1 MRRGQVI
8 EEMFAEIAGDGQV
21 MRASGLLLI
30 ASDALAR
37 ANRKRYEARGRELLS
52 GSRRG
57 AYLSASA
64 ASLSQDDLESA
75 WQCAMR
81 GDVDGA
87 LKRLAPS
94 VRVRRVQVHEGT
106 PWRLQDGWVRRG

>member
-1 MRRGQVI
+1 M
-8 EEMFAEIAGDGQV
+8 IAGDAQV
-21 MRASGLLLI
+21 MRASDLLGL

-37 ANRKRYEARGRELLS
+37 ANRKRYEARGRALLS

-57 AYLSASA
+57 VYLGAAA

-81 GDVDGA
+81 GDVDAA
-87 LKRLAPS
+87 LSRLAPS
-94 VRVRRVQVHEGT
+94 VRERRDQVPSGS
-106 PWRLQDGWVRRG
+106 PWRSQDGWVRRG